1 MDAGS
6 ILLVLALTI
15 AVITIIARPFVFSQE
30 NQRDPRDHAI
40 SALRAEH
47 EQILT
52 ILQEMELDHV
62 MGKISDAD
70 YQALRQETLERGA
83 DVLRK
88 LDDLGMTA
96 DDTRKMEAPREPD
109 PLGLEAKIEQEIA
122 KRRATAR
129 TCSECGKPV
138 LEGDLF
144 CSNCGHSLNHE
155 EASA

>member
-15 AVITIIARPFVFSQE
+15 AVIAIIARPFVFSQE

-62 MGKISDAD
+62 MGKINDAD

-96 DDTRKMEAPREPD
+96 DDPRKMEAPREPD
-109 PLGLEAKIEQEIA
+109 PLGLEWKQRSSRKSPNGGQQRGLAANAECRFWREIYFA
-122 KRRATAR
+122 PTADI
-129 TCSECGKPV
+129 
-138 LEGDLF
+138 L
-144 CSNCGHSLNHE
+144 
-155 EASA
+155 